1 MSFWKCII
9 IWQMQ
14 LVTLTQVQLVIHS
27 ATINKLICH
36 WRLWCCTRWSHHLQ
50 GSGERGIYAT
60 LTTPDCCRS
69 IERPLCAHIHCY
81 RKSRSNYLI
90 YIFGIWEGAEAPWE
104 KPRKRDTTCK
114 LHRKVRGPNHG
125 HAAADRLCWALRR
138 CVQDK
143 IVALR
148 SKRVPEDGAVRLR
161 LGHACNVRV
170 QVSPRYRLCCRSNQ
184 LGHHAAFK
192 DTHAATALPPTPDF
206 DDDSLE
212 RLFVSKPSSSC
223 SAVKAEMWTGLTWA
237 DRFTA
242 STPAHRCSSTC
253 PGF

>member
-1 MSFWKCII
+1 
-9 IWQMQ
+9 MQ
-14 LVTLTQVQLVIHS
+14 LVTLTQVHLVTHS
-27 ATINKLICH
+27 ATINKLSLKVVVLHEVITSSLGEWSKWDLCYLDNN
-36 WRLWCCTRWSHHLQ
+36 RLLQ
-50 GSGERGIYAT
+50 VHRK
-60 LTTPDCCRS
+60 TTM
-69 IERPLCAHIHCY
+69 CAHVHCY

-90 YIFGIWEGAEAPWE
+90 YIFGIWEGAEALWQ
-104 KPRKRDTTCK
+104 KPRKRETTCK

-125 HAAADRLCWALRR
+125 HAAADRLCWALQR

-161 LGHACNVRV
+161 LGHACNGGV
-170 QVSPRYRLCCRSNQ
+170 QVSPLYRLCCRSNQ

-212 RLFVSKPSSSC
+212 RLFDSKPSSSY

-242 STPAHRCSSTC
+242 STPAHRCYSTC